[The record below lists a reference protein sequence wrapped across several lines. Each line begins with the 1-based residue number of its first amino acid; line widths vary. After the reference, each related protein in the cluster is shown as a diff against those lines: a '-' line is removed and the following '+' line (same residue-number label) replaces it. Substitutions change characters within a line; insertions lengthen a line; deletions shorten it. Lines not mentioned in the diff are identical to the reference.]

1 MFGTAWAGLAKT
13 FNNYRPDWSSAGSD
27 SANLLQRT
35 PTAPTLAESASFSM
49 EFEQGADAASS
60 YWKLIFTFR
69 RCVLGRE
76 SLEVKSVD
84 LENGQSK
91 MIQDAIS
98 VIGAKHEIAVNLK
111 HVEARTARM
120 GRASDSAEAT
130 LARDRINAVLRSFQG
145 KHKVFLG
152 VEAGEPT
159 DIISGF
165 GMQSFGQARI
175 RSIFLAAKS
184 NYLKTLFDSELAEKV
199 LKTVGDDQ
207 LCQQARHLVEV
218 TEYSSSVYQAVFT
231 WLRTGLVKFAP
242 LGDTQKG
249 AEPDPQVIG
258 EIECNVTALSLYR
271 LGHHLQLLEL
281 VELTLAWM
289 DDNLSPDNVIFE
301 LSRDWTGV
309 PTEVK
314 EKILAFAVA
323 NWDDVRRSKHTTSVL
338 KTIIG
343 QGPPSV
349 ALIEL
354 MLLALKVE

>member
-1 MFGTAWAGLAKT
+1 MFSTVWPELART

-27 SANLLQRT
+27 SA
-35 PTAPTLAESASFSM
+35 
-49 EFEQGADAASS
+49 FEQGADATSS
-60 YWKLIFTFR
+60 YWKLIFMFR
-69 RCVLGRE
+69 RCGLGGE
-76 SLEVKSVD
+76 LLETKLVD
-84 LENGQSK
+84 LDNEQSK
-91 MIQDAIS
+91 MIQAAVS
-98 VIGAKHEIAVNLK
+98 VIGAKHKIAVMQG
-111 HVEARTARM
+111 EARTARRE
-120 GRASDSAEAT
+120 RASDSAEAP
-130 LARDRINAVLRSFQG
+130 LARDGTNAVLRSFQ
-145 KHKVFLG
+145 VL
-152 VEAGEPT
+152 
-159 DIISGF
+159 
-165 GMQSFGQARI
+165 
-175 RSIFLAAKS
+175 RSSPHPFDVCFKFKDDDTEVWESSSFLAAKS
-184 NYLKTLFDSELAEKV
+184 KYFKTLFDSELAEKV

-249 AEPDPQVIG
+249 TEPDSQVIG
-258 EIECNVTALSLYR
+258 EIECDVTALSVYR

-281 VELTLAWM
+281 VELTLAWV

-301 LSRDWTGV
+301 LSRDWTGL
-309 PTEVK
+309 PTEMK

-343 QGPPSV
+343 QGHPSV

-354 MLLALKVE
+354 LLLALKVEYQEVGLKW